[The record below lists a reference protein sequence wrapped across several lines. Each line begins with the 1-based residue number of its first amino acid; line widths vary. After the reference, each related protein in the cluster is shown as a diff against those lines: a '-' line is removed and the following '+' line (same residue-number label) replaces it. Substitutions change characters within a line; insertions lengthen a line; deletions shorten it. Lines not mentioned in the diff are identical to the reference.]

1 MISLKELCAAPLGLA
16 VSFCSNELQCFW
28 LLKINIALIFVPLFI
43 FIHTSPRFADC
54 KGRTFILILQKNLK
68 IFSPTLISD

>member
-28 LLKINIALIFVPLFI
+28 FFENQHRVDFCSAFYLF
-43 FIHTSPRFADC
+43 HTSPRFADC

-68 IFSPTLISD
+68 IFSPALFSD